1 MTAFGRRVTGAFAH
15 IAAAATSRLRASSV
29 PLWSCALVAGL
40 SWLAPASAQTTVRY
54 LHTDA
59 LGSVVAKTDANG
71 NVVERMT
78 YEPYGDVVG
87 EDFTDG
93 PGYTGH
99 VSDAATGLSYMQ
111 QRYMDPQLGMF
122 LSVDPVT
129 AFEQP
134 VGQFNR
140 YRYANG
146 NPYKFTDADGRQAAE
161 RFVEQHR
168 RDIEAGNGAV
178 YEPMQPYAIAATGV
192 MLAPVLIEAG
202 FAAIANPSA
211 ISAATNIAAELAGVS
226 GAAGATGLAAGEVGP
241 LLKASSKPFNAS
253 GLTVAARKLERH
265 ATRPGGTFTAPTG
278 NVAQKN
284 EAAGRLVEGIL
295 KGPDTVKIPLGGGGF
310 DYRGANGQGVRFEA
324 DGAFNTF
331 LDPKK

>member
-1 MTAFGRRVTGAFAH
+1 MPPKAIWRPAKAKEYPALGVCVYCGATEGLEDEHTGTRATCVIKAMPCFKVLSRIGKMTAFGRRVTGAFAH
-15 IAAAATSRLRASSV
+15 LAAVAASRLRAGSV

-71 NVVERMT
+71 NVIERMT

-87 EDFTDG
+87 EDLTDG

-129 AFEQP
+129 AYQMP
-134 VGQFNR
+134 VDQFNR

-146 NPYKFTDADGRQAAE
+146 NPYKFTDPDGRAVTCDE
-161 RFVEQHR
+161 RR
-168 RDIEAGNGAV
+168 C
-178 YEPMQPYAIAATGV
+178 
-192 MLAPVLIEAG
+192 
-202 FAAIANPSA
+202 S
-211 ISAATNIAAELAGVS
+211 
-226 GAAGATGLAAGEVGP
+226 GEVNTIADALALP
-241 LLKASSKPFNAS
+241 VI
-253 GLTVAARKLERH
+253 LTVAY
-265 ATRPGGTFTAPTG
+265 GGRLLSNAIDT
-278 NVAQKN
+278 VHRN
-284 EAAGRLVEGIL
+284 ETSDPSDPAAGPGNTKAPALPTVWSVIRAALWQERTRMVRGIQ
-295 KGPDTVKIPLGGGGF
+295 PVI
-310 DYRGANGQGVRFEA
+310 
-324 DGAFNTF
+324 
-331 LDPKK
+331 